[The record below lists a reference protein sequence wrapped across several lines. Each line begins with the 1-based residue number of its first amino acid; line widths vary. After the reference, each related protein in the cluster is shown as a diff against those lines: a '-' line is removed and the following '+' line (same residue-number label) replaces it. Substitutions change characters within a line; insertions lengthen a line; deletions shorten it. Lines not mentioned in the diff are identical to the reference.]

1 MSPDAFTTDE
11 PLPFKQRYR
20 DFQYLAAELCLL
32 ERYNRRALADHREG
46 ELRLHSF
53 LALTLLSLERFLRM
67 MLGGRA
73 TDGDTL
79 PNLLE
84 KATARRSRLFQL
96 EDRDKTIRLVNQTR
110 LVVMHGGLGVTD
122 EAEHLLG
129 YLLPL
134 SFDLFRLA
142 NELVAAFDTG
152 TGAARADAKVAFEP
166 NDLALDDTRIVLTP
180 LEELD
185 TLNSRNKA
193 YKPGEPQDGLM
204 MFAEGA
210 LCMSL
215 VEAAA
220 RQWVGDGVLAD
231 DARFRDVL
239 KAAYN
244 SGLRIPFD
252 DPDDGIEM
260 ITSVRNTLVH
270 ANFEQAAR
278 RAGSRDVE
286 RYFGE
291 EYAAEIEAMYQMC
304 LDFLAQVRERDGEAS

>member
-1 MSPDAFTTDE
+1 MSPGAVTTDE
-11 PLPFKQRYR
+11 PLLFKQRFR
-20 DFQYLAAELCLL
+20 DFQYLAQELCLL
-32 ERYNRRALADHREG
+32 ERYNRRALEDHRER

-53 LALTLLSLERFLRM
+53 LALTLLALERFLRM
-67 MLGGRA
+67 VLGARA
-73 TDGDTL
+73 TDRDTL

-84 KATARRSRLFQL
+84 KATARRNRLFEL
-96 EDRDKTIRLVNQTR
+96 EDRDKTIRFVNQAR

-134 SFDLFRLA
+134 SFDLFRFA
-142 NELVAAFDTG
+142 NEVVAAFDAG

-180 LEELD
+180 LEELV
-185 TLNSRNKA
+185 TLNAHNKT
-193 YKPGEPQDGLM
+193 YKPGDPQDGLL

-210 LCMSL
+210 LCMTL

-220 RQWVGDGVLAD
+220 RQWVGEGVLAE

-239 KAAYN
+239 TAAAE

-252 DPDDGIEM
+252 DPADGIEK

-278 RAGSRDVE
+278 QAGGRDVA

-291 EYAAEIEAMYQMC
+291 QYAGEIERMYQVC
-304 LDFLAQVRERDGEAS
+304 LDFLTQVRERDGEAS